1 MSDSE
6 EPTSSRIEKVKKA
19 RAPMTQTQKDV
30 LAKGRAKLAAQRQ
43 SVRDRV
49 MEIEEDPLNAVDKA
63 VSKKKVQRVIVQ
75 DDSES
80 EPEEIHVVRRRA
92 SKKKPQ
98 KIVYDSESEAESE
111 EEVTSKLKARVP
123 ARRESS
129 RSVPRAPRPP
139 PEPVEEP
146 FTVRFF

>member
-6 EPTSSRIEKVKKA
+6 EPTSRIEKVKKP

-43 SVRDRV
+43 SVKDRV
-49 MEIEEDPLNAVDKA
+49 MQIEEDPLNAVDKA
-63 VSKKKVQRVIVQ
+63 SKKKVQRVIVE
-75 DDSES
+75 DESES

-98 KIVYDSESEAESE
+98 KVVYDSESEPESE
-111 EEVTSKLKARVP
+111 EEVTSKPKARAP
-123 ARRESS
+123 ARRDPA
-129 RSVPRAPRPP
+129 RSTPRAHRPP